1 VAVGSAADGN
11 PGPTITTSQELYGW
25 HDGYWPPDRNN
36 ATAVAGVLAAQR
48 SAGCGVEVWVTKE
61 FGGLRICGGSTT
73 RS

>member
-1 VAVGSAADGN
+1 
-11 PGPTITTSQELYGW
+11 
-25 HDGYWPPDRNN
+25 
-36 ATAVAGVLAAQR
+36 VAGVLAAQR